1 MKKYIYEAVLFIHH
15 FLLYF
20 SCYFNL
26 PKFCAYLIKIS
37 FFQPKLF
44 RNKSKSKKITII
56 LDRMVGA
63 RRDLEIIQKN
73 SNNLPQLVFMRRK
86 LVKLVFFA
94 FSNKKRLIFNYS
106 KLVHPNRFNYFD
118 LEVNNRKQLEKFWTS
133 VIFYLKESYKDNT
146 LNFITFAYFYST
158 EYPLYIGCKNNNIS
172 VKLWN
177 KESFNSEPDLLY
189 RSKSKQFKRVC
200 QYFQKIAVYNK
211 PMQKMFIQMDK
222 NNRKKVAIM
231 GYPKSFDFTNQKKK
245 LKKIKNILF
254 LSFDTKLGFPMAKKY
269 EKLNFNTTYDKVIKI
284 LNELSNEKKF
294 NICIKRKSI
303 NPTLYKTKIKIDK
316 SIKIIEKGTAT
327 KYTNKADIVIG
338 LNSSSTLEAI
348 INGKY
353 VIVPFFE
360 RKIWLKKYLYKF
372 HKDIIYNSE
381 KKMKSK
387 ILSLFNKQ
395 VSFPIINKKNQ
406 KTINYYFGS
415 FKNIKE
421 NYIKFLNS

>member
-1 MKKYIYEAVLFIHH
+1 MI
-15 FLLYF
+15 
-20 SCYFNL
+20 
-26 PKFCAYLIKIS
+26 
-37 FFQPKLF
+37 
-44 RNKSKSKKITII
+44 
-56 LDRMVGA
+56 GA

-269 EKLNFNTTYDKVIKI
+269 EKV
-284 LNELSNEKKF
+284 KF
-294 NICIKRKSI
+294 
-303 NPTLYKTKIKIDK
+303 
-316 SIKIIEKGTAT
+316 
-327 KYTNKADIVIG
+327 
-338 LNSSSTLEAI
+338 
-348 INGKY
+348 
-353 VIVPFFE
+353 
-360 RKIWLKKYLYKF
+360 
-372 HKDIIYNSE
+372 
-381 KKMKSK
+381 
-387 ILSLFNKQ
+387 
-395 VSFPIINKKNQ
+395 
-406 KTINYYFGS
+406 
-415 FKNIKE
+415 
-421 NYIKFLNS
+421 